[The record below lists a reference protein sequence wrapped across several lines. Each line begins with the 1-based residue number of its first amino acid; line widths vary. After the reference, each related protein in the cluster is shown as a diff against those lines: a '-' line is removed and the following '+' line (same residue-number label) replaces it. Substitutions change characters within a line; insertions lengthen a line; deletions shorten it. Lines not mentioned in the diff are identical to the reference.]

1 MPGPSHG
8 STELNQE
15 QQGESKF
22 TIFFGSAST
31 ITNSNNLAI
40 TSQISNVSRNKEAE
54 RNLDGLKW

>member
-1 MPGPSHG
+1 MSQ
-8 STELNQE
+8 SLL
-15 QQGESKF
+15 F
-22 TIFFGSAST
+22 VGSAST